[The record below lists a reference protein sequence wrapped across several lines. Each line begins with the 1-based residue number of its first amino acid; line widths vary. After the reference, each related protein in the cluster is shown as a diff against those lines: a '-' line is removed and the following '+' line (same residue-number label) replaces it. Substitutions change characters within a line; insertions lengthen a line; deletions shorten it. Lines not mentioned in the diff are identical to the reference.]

1 MKKCAVLLMVL
12 FSGKLYAQE
21 LFVFTEPASNM
32 ATKSIGLRLNN
43 YFNKYNVSGYSNYY
57 LIPEIMWGVSRKVMV
72 HGDLFFSKSSR
83 NFSTEGGSIYAK
95 YRFLSNDEVHTHF
108 RMAAYGR
115 ISYNNSPVR
124 QPAINFYGYNS
135 GYETGVIAT
144 QLINKV
150 ALSATSSFLHAFDNG
165 KEKFLPGQN
174 RNAINYSLS
183 IGKLMLPKEYTSY
196 RQTNL
201 NLMLEFLGQTNLA
214 SGASY
219 LDMAPAIQFIFDS
232 RVRVDL
238 SYLYTVVNKL
248 QRTATSGIFVRLEYN
263 FFNVY

>member
-1 MKKCAVLLMVL
+1 
-12 FSGKLYAQE
+12 
-21 LFVFTEPASNM
+21 
-32 ATKSIGLRLNN
+32 
-43 YFNKYNVSGYSNYY
+43 
-57 LIPEIMWGVSRKVMV
+57 
-72 HGDLFFSKSSR
+72 
-83 NFSTEGGSIYAK
+83 
-95 YRFLSNDEVHTHF
+95 
-108 RMAAYGR
+108 MAAYGR

-150 ALSATSSFLHAFDNG
+150 ALSATSSYLHAFDNG

-196 RQTNL
+196 RQTNV

-232 RVRVDL
+232 RARVDV
-238 SYLYTVVNKL
+238 SYLYTLVNKL